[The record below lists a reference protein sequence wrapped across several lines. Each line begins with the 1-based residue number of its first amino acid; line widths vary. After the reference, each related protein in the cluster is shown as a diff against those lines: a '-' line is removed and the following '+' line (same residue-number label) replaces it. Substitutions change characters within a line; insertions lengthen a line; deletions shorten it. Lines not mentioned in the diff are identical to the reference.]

1 MSSRSA
7 KNTQLLVLG
16 LVAAATVG
24 YLVYFSSATATAK
37 SKKDEDSGDDGDSG
51 EAKNSTTEV
60 KKSTPLLSPST
71 STSDVKRAALD
82 DTPKKSNVS
91 DQKEL
96 HSKIEELDKKGK
108 ALFKNKKYLE
118 AAAMFTEALDYI
130 ETHDDQDSSTPE
142 SSSLNKQIIT
152 LINNRSAMYEKGN
165 LPELAVE
172 DCNKILEVYDIT
184 HTKARQRK
192 LRILEHK
199 FKDYYQALVE
209 CCALQLQ
216 YMQQHK
222 DQLRLGLPPS
232 APPPVAQEKLEELVQ
247 KLVPEQL
254 EEYDKKIIQKIK
266 SNPPLPSDYTLSQLL
281 KSYTGY
287 NSWMAKASKDGQ
299 ASKMQKEIE
308 EMQSKSMDDQAAI
321 ADVASLY
328 TKIGRRHIFDGNYAL
343 ARESIL
349 KGYALVEDD
358 EKVQS
363 IMKNDDYA
371 RLLEWAG
378 MVKHWAYELNSAIT
392 CYKKCAELDPINAE
406 VMVKQAGVRMDA
418 GDHEDALALFDSALS
433 IDPDAVDALLHRAN
447 LRMIQGDLNAALV
460 DLKRC
465 IELRPDYVMA
475 RLRLAAVLTSTND
488 AAAAKKHLDAA
499 ARAAPDSSDVLSYQG
514 ELFFTQNDFVRA
526 REKFEKAMKLEP
538 KNPTPYVNT
547 ALAVL
552 NTPPV
557 AGQQLEMANE
567 ACSLL
572 EKAIEVDPQF
582 QTAYVQLG
590 QLKLGMAT
598 DLVTAQEVVGLY
610 DKGLSFC
617 RTKEEMKDLMGM
629 KLLTQAQVD
638 GATAMKMDAFSH
650 Q

>member
-1 MSSRSA
+1 
-7 KNTQLLVLG
+7 LLTAG
-16 LVAAATVG
+16 LIAIATVG
-24 YLVYFSSATATAK
+24 LLVYFSSVNETAK
-37 SKKDEDSGDDGDSG
+37 AKTTKKDEDETTTAPVPAPKKADT
-51 EAKNSTTEV
+51 STTT
-60 KKSTPLLSPST
+60 KKEEKKAAP
-71 STSDVKRAALD
+71 TSDA
-82 DTPKKSNVS
+82 TPKKSNVT

-108 ALFKNKKYLE
+108 ALFKNKKFLE
-118 AAAMFTEALDYI
+118 AANAFTEALDYI
-130 ETHDDQDSSTPE
+130 ETNTDDTPE
-142 SSSLNKQIIT
+142 TSSLTKQIVT

-172 DCNKILEVYDIT
+172 DCNKILEVYDLT
-184 HTKARQRK
+184 HQKARQRK
-192 LRILEHK
+192 LRILENK
-199 FKDYYQALVE
+199 LGDYYEALVQ

-232 APPPVAQEKLEELVQ
+232 APPPVQQEKLEELVQ
-247 KLVPEQL
+247 KLIPEQL
-254 EEYDKKIIQKIK
+254 EKYDEMIIKKIKE
-266 SNPPLPSDYTLSQLL
+266 NPQLPSDYTLSQLL

-287 NSWMAKASKDGQ
+287 ADWMAKAKSDGDAAGLQKQ
-299 ASKMQKEIE
+299 AE
-308 EMQSKSMDDQAAI
+308 ELQSQSMEDPSAI
-321 ADVASLY
+321 ADVASLWM
-328 TKIGRRHIFDGNYAL
+328 KVGRRHIFDGNYAT
-343 ARESIL
+343 AREAIL
-349 KGYALVEDD
+349 KGFDLVKDD
-358 EKVQS
+358 ETVQTV
-363 IMKNDDYA
+363 MKDDDYA

-378 MVKHWAYELNSAIT
+378 MVKHWAYELKDAIT
-392 CYKKCAELDPINAE
+392 CYQKCSKLEPINAE
-406 VMVKQAGVRMDA
+406 VMVKQAGVAMDA
-418 GDHEDALALFDSALS
+418 GEHETAIKLFDAALAV
-433 IDPDAVDALLHRAN
+433 DPDAVDALLHRAN
-447 LRMIQGDLNAALV
+447 LGMIQGNLPKAKEDLE
-460 DLKRC
+460 RC
-465 IELRPDYVMA
+465 IKLRPNYVMA

-488 AAAAKKHLDAA
+488 AAAAKKHLEAA
-499 ARAAPDSSDVLSYQG
+499 AREAPDSSDVLSYQG

-557 AGQQLEMANE
+557 PGKQMEMADE
-567 ACSLL
+567 ACGLL
-572 EKAIEVDPQF
+572 EKAIAVDPQF

-598 DLVTAQEVVGLY
+598 DLTTAREVVELY
-610 DKGLSFC
+610 DKGLSYC

-638 GATAMKMDAFSH
+638 GATALKMESFSH

>member
-37 SKKDEDSGDDGDSG
+37 SKKDEDYGDDGDG
-51 EAKNSTTEV
+51 GDT

-71 STSDVKRAALD
+71 NTSDVQRAALD
-82 DTPKKSNVS
+82 GTPKKSNVS

-108 ALFKNKKYLE
+108 ALFKSKKYLE
-118 AAAMFTEALDYI
+118 AASMFTEALDYI

-142 SSSLNKQIIT
+142 SSSLNKQVIT

-172 DCNKILEVYDIT
+172 DCNKILDVYDIA

-266 SNPPLPSDYTLSQLL
+266 ANPPLPSDYTLSQLL

-287 NSWMAKASKDGQ
+287 NSWMAKASSDGQ
-299 ASKMQKEIE
+299 ASKMQKEVE
-308 EMQSKSMDDQAAI
+308 EMQSKLMDDPAAI

-358 EKVQS
+358 ENVQS

-378 MVKHWAYELNSAIT
+378 MVKHWAYELDSAVT
-392 CYKKCAELDPINAE
+392 CYKKCAELEPINAE

-418 GDHEDALALFDSALS
+418 GNHEDALALFDSALS

-447 LRMIQGDLNAALV
+447 LRMIQGDLNAALG

-526 REKFEKAMKLEP
+526 REKFEKAMELEP

-638 GATAMKMDAFSH
+638 GATVMKMDAFSH